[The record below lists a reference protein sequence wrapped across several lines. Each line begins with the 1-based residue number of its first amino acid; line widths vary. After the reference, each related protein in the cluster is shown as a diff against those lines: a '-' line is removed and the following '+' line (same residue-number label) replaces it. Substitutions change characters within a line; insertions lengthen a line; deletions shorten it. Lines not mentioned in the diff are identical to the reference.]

1 MEDGRKVFRFCVHKW
16 EKLLRE
22 LELSGTGMNQLFIEF
37 SIFVEG
43 KRNFHSLIAFSA
55 FFLPLRER
63 KLSSLPSE

>member
-1 MEDGRKVFRFCVHKW
+1 MG
-16 EKLLRE
+16 KLLRE